1 MAKLST
7 NYMGLS
13 LKNPLITGAC
23 NLSMDTEVAKKMED
37 AGVSAIVF
45 KSLFEEQINLESL
58 QMEEELNE
66 YVERH
71 AEMISLFP
79 TVKHAGPEEHME
91 KLRKLK
97 EAVGIPVIG
106 SLNCVNSDTWSAY
119 AEEMAKTG
127 VDALE
132 LNFYASP
139 GNYDLTS
146 AALEDEQVQI
156 VKDVKAKV
164 NIPVSVKLSPFYTNL
179 LQLIRRMDE
188 AGVDGFV
195 LFNRLFQ
202 PDIDMAKEDHHF
214 PFNLSQP
221 MDYRLPLR
229 YAGLLHKEISGSIC
243 SNTGIFSG
251 EDMVKMLL
259 AGADCV
265 QVVSAIYKH
274 KVPHMGVMLEDLEK
288 WMDEKG
294 YVSIDE
300 FRGKLS
306 KANVSDPY
314 AYQRAQYVDLLMKP
328 FELLKKY
335 PQV

>member
-7 NYMGLS
+7 NYLGLT

-23 NLSMDTEVAKKMED
+23 NLSMDTDVAKKMED

-97 EAVGIPVIG
+97 EALGIPVIG
-106 SLNCVNSDTWSAY
+106 SLNCVNSDTWAAY

-139 GNYDLTS
+139 GSYDTTS
-146 AALEDEQVQI
+146 INLEDEQVQI
-156 VKDVKAKV
+156 VKEVKAKV

-229 YAGLLHKEISGSIC
+229 YAGLLHKEITGSIC

-274 KVPHMGVMLEDLEK
+274 KVPHLGTMLKDLEK

-294 YVSIDE
+294 YASLDE

>member
-1 MAKLST
+1 MR
-7 NYMGLS
+7 
-13 LKNPLITGAC
+13 
-23 NLSMDTEVAKKMED
+23 KKMED
-37 AGVSAIVF
+37 TGVSAIVF
-45 KSLFEEQINLESL
+45 KSLFEEQVNLESL

-79 TVKHAGPEEHME
+79 TVKHAGPAEHLE
-91 KLRKLK
+91 KLRSLK
-97 EAVGIPVIG
+97 EALDIPVIG
-106 SLNCVNSDTWSAY
+106 SLNCVNPETWTEY
-119 AEEMAKTG
+119 AVQMAETG

-139 GNYDLTS
+139 GSFDTPS
-146 AALEDEQVQI
+146 KEMEEEQVAI
-156 VKDVKAKV
+156 VRAVTDKVKL
-164 NIPVSVKLSPFYTNL
+164 PVSVKLSPFYTNL
-179 LQLIRRMDE
+179 LQLIKRMDDE
-188 AGVDGFV
+188 GVAGFV

-202 PDIDMAKEDHHF
+202 PDIDLSGEAHSF

-229 YAGLLHKEISGSIC
+229 YAGLLYKEIKGSVC

-251 EDMVKMLL
+251 EDMVRMLL
-259 AGADCV
+259 AGADAV

-274 KVPHMGVMLEDLEK
+274 KVPHLGKMIKELES

-294 YVSIDE
+294 YKNIGE
-300 FRGKLS
+300 FQGKLS
-306 KANVSDPY
+306 KTEVQDPY

-328 FELLKKY
+328 FDLLKKY

>member
-7 NYMGLS
+7 NYMGIT
-13 LKNPLITGAC
+13 LKNPLIAGAC
-23 NLSMDTEVAKKMED
+23 NLSMDTGVAKKMED

-45 KSLFEEQINLESL
+45 KSLFEEQVNLESI

-71 AEMISLFP
+71 AEMVSLFP
-79 TVKHAGPEEHME
+79 TVKHAGPEEHLD
-91 KLRKLK
+91 KLSKLK
-97 EAVGIPVIG
+97 EALDIPVIG
-106 SLNCVNSDTWSAY
+106 SLNCVNGETWSEY
-119 AEEMAKTG
+119 AEQMAQTG

-132 LNFYASP
+132 LNFYATP
-139 GNYDLTS
+139 GSFDMNSTDL
-146 AALEDEQVQI
+146 EEEQIRIVRS
-156 VKDVKAKV
+156 VKDKVKL
-164 NIPVSVKLSPFYTNL
+164 PVSVKLSPFYTNP
-179 LQLIRRMDE
+179 LQLIKRMDDE
-188 AGVDGFV
+188 GVAGFV

-202 PDIDMAKEDHHF
+202 PDVDPSGEAHSF
-214 PFNLSQP
+214 PFNLSQT

-229 YAGLLHKEISGSIC
+229 YAGLLYKEINADIC

-251 EDMVKMLL
+251 EDMVRMLL
-259 AGADCV
+259 AGASAV

-274 KVPHMGVMLEDLEK
+274 KVPHLGKMISEFEA
-288 WMDEKG
+288 WMDGKG
-294 YVSIDE
+294 YKTIEE

-306 KANVSDPY
+306 KANIHDPY

-328 FELLKKY
+328 FDLLKKY

>member
-1 MAKLST
+1 MANLST
-7 NYMGLS
+7 TYLGIS
-13 LKNPLITGAC
+13 LKNPLIAGAC
-23 NLSMDTEVAKKMED
+23 NLSMDTDVAKKMED

-45 KSLFEEQINLESL
+45 KSLFEEQVNLESL

-79 TVKHAGPEEHME
+79 TVKHAGPEEHLE

-97 EAVGIPVIG
+97 EEVAIPVIG
-106 SLNCVNSDTWSAY
+106 SLNCVNAETWSEY
-119 AEEMAKTG
+119 AVQMAETG

-139 GNYDLTS
+139 GNFDTPS
-146 AALEDEQVQI
+146 KEMEEEQIRI
-156 VKDVKAKV
+156 VREVKEKV
-164 NIPVSVKLSPFYTNL
+164 KLPVSVKLSPFYTNL
-179 LQLIRRMDE
+179 LHLIKRMDE
-188 AGVDGFV
+188 DGAAGFV

-202 PDIDMAKEDHHF
+202 PDVDLSAQEHSF

-229 YAGLLHKEISGSIC
+229 YAGLLYKQINGSIC
-243 SNTGIFSG
+243 SNTGIFTG
-251 EDMVKMLL
+251 EDIVRMLL
-259 AGADCV
+259 AGANAV

-274 KVPHMGVMLEDLEK
+274 KVPHLGKMIKELEA
-288 WMDEKG
+288 WMDDKG
-294 YVSIDE
+294 YKSVDD
-300 FRGKLS
+300 FHGKLS
-306 KANVSDPY
+306 KAEVEDPY

-328 FELLKKY
+328 FDLLKKY

>member
-7 NYMGLS
+7 NYMGLT

-71 AEMISLFP
+71 AEMTSLFP

-106 SLNCVNSDTWSAY
+106 SLNCVNPDTWASY

-139 GNYDLTS
+139 GSYETTS
-146 AALEDEQVQI
+146 ADLEDEQMNI
-156 VKDVKAKV
+156 VKDVKTKV

-179 LQLIRRMDE
+179 LHLIKRMDE

-202 PDIDMAKEDHHF
+202 PDIDMSKEDHHF

-229 YAGLLHKEISGSIC
+229 YAGLLHKEIRGSIC
-243 SNTGIFSG
+243 SNTGIFTG

-274 KVPHMGVMLEDLEK
+274 KVSHLGTMLKDLEK

-294 YVSIDE
+294 YASTAD

-306 KANVSDPY
+306 KGNVHDPY

>member
-7 NYMGLS
+7 NYLGLS
-13 LKNPLITGAC
+13 LKNPLIAGAC
-23 NLSMDTEVAKKMED
+23 NLSMDAGVAKKMED
-37 AGVSAIVF
+37 TGVSAIVF
-45 KSLFEEQINLESL
+45 KSLFEEQVNLESL

-79 TVKHAGPEEHME
+79 TVKHAGPAEHLE
-91 KLRKLK
+91 KLRSLK
-97 EAVGIPVIG
+97 EALDIPVIG
-106 SLNCVNSDTWSAY
+106 SLNCVNPETWTEY
-119 AEEMAKTG
+119 AVQMAETG

-139 GNYDLTS
+139 GSFDTPS
-146 AALEDEQVQI
+146 KEMEEEQVAI
-156 VKDVKAKV
+156 VRAVTDKVKL
-164 NIPVSVKLSPFYTNL
+164 PVSVKLSPFYTNL
-179 LQLIRRMDE
+179 LQLIKRMDDE
-188 AGVDGFV
+188 GVAGFV

-202 PDIDMAKEDHHF
+202 PDIDLSGEAHSF

-229 YAGLLHKEISGSIC
+229 YAGLLYKEIKGSVC

-251 EDMVKMLL
+251 EDMVRMLL
-259 AGADCV
+259 AGADAV

-274 KVPHMGVMLEDLEK
+274 KVPHLGKMIKELES

-294 YVSIDE
+294 YKNIGE
-300 FRGKLS
+300 FQGKLS
-306 KANVSDPY
+306 KTEVQDPY

-328 FELLKKY
+328 FDLLKKY